1 MLTAQITC
9 VLPVAI
15 KTEPSACGAIS
26 GVTRHSRSPSPVRF
40 ELRRRVSGCGL
51 FSMFS
56 VSGKRDNNAGRA
68 KSQGK
73 DGIEPSAWRQC
84 RSLALSATVFD
95 SGPAAAYLRKH
106 KAQLC
111 AELTR
116 PAGTFES
123 SPVGSA
129 GKWCERRDR
138 PARDD
143 GKRSALRLANSL
155 TIQSA
160 INRPIRDVLL
170 EKRANPALRTG
181 LLSSGPFGIDF
192 SRPRWSL
199 CAILT
204 GTSYV
209 GAQGSRWTA
218 TGNNAGSTQQF
229 RVDPCQGLVQFPGS
243 PLW

>member
-84 RSLALSATVFD
+84 RSPALSATVFD
-95 SGPAAAYLRKH
+95 SGPAAAYL
-106 KAQLC
+106 
-111 AELTR
+111 
-116 PAGTFES
+116 PS

-181 LLSSGPFGIDF
+181 LL
-192 SRPRWSL
+192 
-199 CAILT
+199 
-204 GTSYV
+204 
-209 GAQGSRWTA
+209 
-218 TGNNAGSTQQF
+218 
-229 RVDPCQGLVQFPGS
+229 
-243 PLW
+243 